1 MGAGMPTTIK
11 FKLLLQ
17 SPSQLSMSP
26 IDLLFPFIWADY
38 SMRTVI
44 SQVFPRF
51 FRLSQR
57 KAVKNFRPRPDCS
70 GRVARYAIAWGGGW
84 GFRQGTTE
92 PSPCPLKHKLMMMNS
107 MSASTTPAM
116 MEDTFTIRFIL
127 LYFFTST
134 TIISSTPY
142 TYFLT
147 NTYLLPSLSWIMY
160 LSPLRLT

>member
-1 MGAGMPTTIK
+1 MPTTIK
-11 FKLLLQ
+11 KVLLLQ

-26 IDLLFPFIWADY
+26 IILLFPFIWADY
-38 SMRTVI
+38 STGIEI

-92 PSPCPLKHKLMMMNS
+92 PSPRPWVVGWGFPQRTTEPSPCPRKWFLPKEKGDGVAVPCEGYAILWVVGWGFPQG
-107 MSASTTPAM
+107 TT
-116 MEDTFTIRFIL
+116 E
-127 LYFFTST
+127 
-134 TIISSTPY
+134 
-142 TYFLT
+142 
-147 NTYLLPSLSWIMY
+147 PSPCPVSRVRDMLF
-160 LSPLRLT
+160 

>member
-1 MGAGMPTTIK
+1 MPTTIK

-92 PSPCPLKHKLMMMNS
+92 PSPCPRKPAHRNCHTGRKRFLPKEKGDGVAVPCEGYAILWVVGWGFPQG
-107 MSASTTPAM
+107 TT
-116 MEDTFTIRFIL
+116 E
-127 LYFFTST
+127 
-134 TIISSTPY
+134 
-142 TYFLT
+142 
-147 NTYLLPSLSWIMY
+147 PSPCPVLIPRAT
-160 LSPLRLT
+160 L